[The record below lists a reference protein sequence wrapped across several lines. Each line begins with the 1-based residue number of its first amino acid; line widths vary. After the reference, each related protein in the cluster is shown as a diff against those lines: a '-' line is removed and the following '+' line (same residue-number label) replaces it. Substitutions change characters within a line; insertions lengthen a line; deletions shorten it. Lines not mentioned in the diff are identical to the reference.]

1 MQSDKQTADSTEINS
16 EEEIVLLV
24 KQDIRNFPL
33 LYDRYVDQIYKY
45 FLSRVQN
52 REIAEDLTS
61 ELFFTILKNFN
72 KYKHKGYFRAWM
84 YKIAQ
89 NLFYRQLQT
98 PSQPAIEDFEYVP
111 STESLPEQNAIE
123 KERISKV
130 RQFIL
135 EDSDLSQEILRL
147 RFVAELKFSE
157 ISILIGKSESAT
169 KKHFYRLLERIKEF
183 VENEK

>member
-1 MQSDKQTADSTEINS
+1 
-16 EEEIVLLV
+16 
-24 KQDIRNFPL
+24 
-33 LYDRYVDQIYKY
+33 
-45 FLSRVQN
+45 
-52 REIAEDLTS
+52 
-61 ELFFTILKNFN
+61 
-72 KYKHKGYFRAWM
+72 M

-89 NLFYRQLQT
+89 NLFYRQLRT

-169 KKHFYRLLERIKEF
+169 KKSISIGF
-183 VENEK
+183 